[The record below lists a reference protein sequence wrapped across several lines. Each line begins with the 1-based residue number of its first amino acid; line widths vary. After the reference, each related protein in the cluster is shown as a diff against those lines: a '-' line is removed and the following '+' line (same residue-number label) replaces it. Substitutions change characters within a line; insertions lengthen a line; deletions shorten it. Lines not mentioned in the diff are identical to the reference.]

1 MSHNIKEND
10 EDVSD
15 LDNVFDDNKD
25 NIDRISKENESPVT
39 NSEVLEGNEKN
50 GSGQEIVEEESVP
63 EYKESGDDDDVDIQG
78 EEEDKGLE
86 EEKENKSD
94 RTSQGVAVST
104 SSTTATATTASN
116 DTNTKLPTTD
126 ERSDATS
133 SSAASLVPPSPISD
147 SKFYAIR
154 TTGGQE
160 RVVANVLQNKIKSK
174 NIGIYSILLLENFKG
189 YIIVEAPDANVAFQA
204 LAGVRHIRG
213 QIRGELPFKDIEGY
227 LIKKPVVTE
236 LAIDDTVEVIG
247 GPFKAMKA
255 KITRVD
261 YEKQEATVV
270 LLDSPYQ
277 IPVTVDANYLKK
289 ATH

>member
-1 MSHNIKEND
+1 MLMRTELKYVSHNLKGND
-10 EDVSD
+10 EDVSN
-15 LDNVFDDNKD
+15 LDGIFDDKDD
-25 NIDRISKENESPVT
+25 NID
-39 NSEVLEGNEKN
+39 
-50 GSGQEIVEEESVP
+50 
-63 EYKESGDDDDVDIQG
+63 
-78 EEEDKGLE
+78 
-86 EEKENKSD
+86 KS
-94 RTSQGVAVST
+94 
-104 SSTTATATTASN
+104 
-116 DTNTKLPTTD
+116 PTTD
-126 ERSDATS
+126 SSTEAEPELARDEGENGGQDKAQEESGNGGTEERKEEVRQEQEPPTFNDS
-133 SSAASLVPPSPISD
+133 SSPESTSASMAQNDTTNNESAGEAPVTRTVVAPSSGSD
-147 SKFYAIR
+147 SRFYAIR

-227 LIKKPVVTE
+227 LVKKPVVTE
-236 LAIDDTVEVIG
+236 LSVDDTVEVIG

-289 ATH
+289 ATR

>member
-1 MSHNIKEND
+1 MSHNLKENV
-10 EDVSD
+10 EDVSGID
-15 LDNVFDDNKD
+15 EIFDDNKD
-25 NIDRISKENESPVT
+25 NVDKLPSDESSVTDSKVLHDDSEKDSEQDVFEEESEPAQG
-39 NSEVLEGNEKN
+39 EGL
-50 GSGQEIVEEESVP
+50 SGQE
-63 EYKESGDDDDVDIQG
+63 
-78 EEEDKGLE
+78 
-86 EEKENKSD
+86 EEKSD
-94 RTSQGVAVST
+94 ITSPGVST
-104 SSTTATATTASN
+104 SIATTG
-116 DTNTKLPTTD
+116 
-126 ERSDATS
+126 ERSGTTS
-133 SSAASLVPPSPISD
+133 TSASASLVPPSPASE

-160 RVVANVLQNKIKSK
+160 RVVANVLLNKIKSK

-236 LAIDDTVEVIG
+236 LSIDDTVEVIG

-289 ATH
+289 AAR

>member
-1 MSHNIKEND
+1 MSHNLKQND
-10 EDVSD
+10 EDISN
-15 LDNVFDDNKD
+15 LDEVFDDNKD
-25 NIDRISKENESPVT
+25 NVDKISKDDGSAVT
-39 NSEVLEGNEKN
+39 DLEPSEDNEKN
-50 GSGQEIVEEESVP
+50 GSGQEIVQEESEP
-63 EYKESGDDDDVDIQG
+63 EHKDVAGVDVQGD
-78 EEEDKGLE
+78 EEKGLE
-86 EEKENKSD
+86 EGKEEETD
-94 RTSQGVAVST
+94 TTST
-104 SSTTATATTASN
+104 STSTSTSTTTAATATT
-116 DTNTKLPTTD
+116 TTD
-126 ERSDATS
+126 DTTKTADDS
-133 SSAASLVPPSPISD
+133 STPSLVPPSPVSD

-261 YEKQEATVV
+261 YDKQEATVV

-289 ATH
+289 ASH

>member
-1 MSHNIKEND
+1 MSHNLKEND
-10 EDVSD
+10 EDVSN
-15 LDNVFDDNKD
+15 LDEVLDDNKD
-25 NIDRISKENESPVT
+25 NDDKISKEDGSAAT
-39 NSEVLEGNEKN
+39 DLEPPEDNEKN
-50 GSGQEIVEEESVP
+50 GSGQELVQEESEP
-63 EYKESGDDDDVDIQG
+63 EHKDVGGVDVQGD
-78 EEEDKGLE
+78 
-86 EEKENKSD
+86 EEKGREKGKEEGSATD
-94 RTSQGVAVST
+94 SSST
-104 SSTTATATTASN
+104 STTTTNNTSTTTVATTAA
-116 DTNTKLPTTD
+116 TTD
-126 ERSDATS
+126 DTTKTSDDS
-133 SSAASLVPPSPISD
+133 STPSLVPPSPVSD

-236 LAIDDTVEVIG
+236 LSIDDTVEVIG

>member
-1 MSHNIKEND
+1 MSKEND
-10 EDVSD
+10 EDVSGID
-15 LDNVFDDNKD
+15 DIFDDNKD
-25 NIDRISKENESPVT
+25 NIDNFPKTGETPVTDSDTVIDHEENE
-39 NSEVLEGNEKN
+39 L
-50 GSGQEIVEEESVP
+50 
-63 EYKESGDDDDVDIQG
+63 
-78 EEEDKGLE
+78 EEDKIQEDNGRTGKDVRQE
-86 EEKENKSD
+86 EEGEVGGEESNSSSSD
-94 RTSQGVAVST
+94 T
-104 SSTTATATTASN
+104 SSTTTTTTSSTTSTTTSPTTTINAATSEEAGGGGTAS
-116 DTNTKLPTTD
+116 
-126 ERSDATS
+126 ATVV
-133 SSAASLVPPSPISD
+133 AASPVSD

-160 RVVANVLQNKIKSK
+160 RVVANVLLNKIRSKS
-174 NIGIYSILLLENFKG
+174 IGIYSILLLENFKG

-236 LAIDDTVEVIG
+236 LSIDDTVEVIA

-289 ATH
+289 ALH

>member
-1 MSHNIKEND
+1 MGHNIKENE
-10 EDVSD
+10 EDIRGID
-15 LDNVFDDNKD
+15 DILDDNKD
-25 NIDRISKENESPVT
+25 NIDKFSNADRSSATDSDLVIEEDEEPGRDTIEEEGETGEKIRGEDERGPEGESDVNTRTVTTTAPTTAKPSTNESGGT
-39 NSEVLEGNEKN
+39 N
-50 GSGQEIVEEESVP
+50 
-63 EYKESGDDDDVDIQG
+63 Y
-78 EEEDKGLE
+78 
-86 EEKENKSD
+86 
-94 RTSQGVAVST
+94 TSAST
-104 SSTTATATTASN
+104 SASIV
-116 DTNTKLPTTD
+116 
-126 ERSDATS
+126 A
-133 SSAASLVPPSPISD
+133 PSPPSD

-160 RVVANVLQNKIKSK
+160 RVVASVLQNKIKSK

-236 LAIDDTVEVIG
+236 LAVDDTVEVIG

-289 ATH
+289 VIH